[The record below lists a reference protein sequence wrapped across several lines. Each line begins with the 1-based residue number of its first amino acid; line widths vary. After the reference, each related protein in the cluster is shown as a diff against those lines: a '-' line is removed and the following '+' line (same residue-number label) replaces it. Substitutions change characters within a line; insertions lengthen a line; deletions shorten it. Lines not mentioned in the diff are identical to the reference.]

1 MLPGSHVKGQVPSLH
16 SHVNSEAIS
25 VRVMKGIPGAL
36 LRFRIMAWITGVV
49 LATGFVWMVI
59 LIIEWTGDGNSFTSF
74 FTEDG
79 NRPSLYSILWIA
91 HGWLYFIYLITAVDL
106 CFRIRLHLGKTL
118 LMLLAG
124 TVPFM
129 SFVADA
135 WVHRYVREHST

>member
-1 MLPGSHVKGQVPSLH
+1 
-16 SHVNSEAIS
+16 
-25 VRVMKGIPGAL
+25 MKGISGAL

-49 LATGFVWMVI
+49 LATGTVWMIV
-59 LIIEWTGDGNSFTSF
+59 LIIGWMGDGGTFASF
-74 FTEDG
+74 FTTNETKPG
-79 NRPSLYSILWIA
+79 LYSILWIG

-106 CFRIRLHLGKTL
+106 CFRMKLVLWKTL

-135 WVHRYVREHST
+135 WVHRYVRANAPEGVSGRTASP